1 MQIASLT
8 FVAVILPVWLLSY
21 YILPDKL
28 RTGFLMISSFLLYSW
43 GNPLRVCYPL
53 AYLCYDYGAGLLL
66 EKNRKNRMFS
76 TMLLCVSMIVQVAV
90 MAYSREALQE
100 DKIFPFGIVFY
111 TLQGLGYLTGIYW
124 NRHKAERNFFQLGV
138 YLIFFP
144 SLFAGGLFSCTA
156 LKEQNRKKN
165 LNLISFSKGI
175 SLFIRGL
182 AEKVVLADTFGYI
195 FRELQQISPEE
206 MSMLTAWMMT
216 VIFSMYLYF
225 ELLGYSEMARG
236 LGRCFG
242 YELPKNFS
250 HPFFTPSM
258 TAFMKSWNMTLVSW
272 FETNFQKSLFRKN
285 AKNTGFL
292 FMWVLIGVWYGMKM
306 QFILWGFIMGLL
318 LLNEK
323 LFLEKIIQKN
333 YFGGVIYTVIISQFL
348 WVLFFSEN
356 FTQTAGYWKA
366 MLGFGNGILD
376 RTGVYFTAS
385 YVALILTGFYIAT
398 DLFKNI
404 AERMSASKFGQK
416 LTVVMPVF
424 HSILLIF
431 CIASMLYSEQNL
443 HMWLWL

>member
-1 MQIASLT
+1 
-8 FVAVILPVWLLSY
+8 
-21 YILPDKL
+21 
-28 RTGFLMISSFLLYSW
+28 
-43 GNPLRVCYPL
+43 
-53 AYLCYDYGAGLLL
+53 
-66 EKNRKNRMFS
+66 
-76 TMLLCVSMIVQVAV
+76 
-90 MAYSREALQE
+90 
-100 DKIFPFGIVFY
+100 
-111 TLQGLGYLTGIYW
+111 
-124 NRHKAERNFFQLGV
+124 
-138 YLIFFP
+138 
-144 SLFAGGLFSCTA
+144 
-156 LKEQNRKKN
+156 
-165 LNLISFSKGI
+165 
-175 SLFIRGL
+175 
-182 AEKVVLADTFGYI
+182 
-195 FRELQQISPEE
+195 
-206 MSMLTAWMMT
+206 MLTAWLT
-216 VIFSMYLYF
+216 TIIFSMYLYF

-236 LGRCFG
+236 LGKCFG

-250 HPFFTPSM
+250 HPFFTSSM

-306 QFILWGFIMGLL
+306 QFILCGFIIGLL

-333 YFGGVIYTVIISQFL
+333 YIGGVIYTVMISQFL

-376 RTGVYFTAS
+376 RTGVYFTVS
-385 YVALILTGFYIAT
+385 YIALILTGFYIAT

-416 LTVVMPVF
+416 LTLIMPVF